1 MKIMPIEI
9 RNQEFKKSMRGY
21 DAVEVETFL
30 ELVAGEYETLLNEN
44 ERLQK
49 ELVSM
54 EADLKHFREAEK
66 TLKQTL
72 YNVQKTSQKSKENSV
87 KEANLIKKEAQLAAI
102 QLVERARSEVHK
114 MQEEVRALKRQKDS
128 LITRLK
134 HVLSSHIE
142 LLDVLSIDDA
152 PLKKKSNVPVKKTS
166 SSPVPIKKAQTAT
179 ESGPEEK
186 EVKEEKEMPEIK
198 MPSEK
203 KTVENSPKDTDASD
217 IPADKGKKNKENGD
231 DFFKDI
237 FGDNIDIDEVLK

>member
-9 RNQEFKKSMRGY
+9 RNQEFKKTMRGY
-21 DAVEVETFL
+21 DPVEVETFL
-30 ELVAGEYETLLNEN
+30 ELIAGEYETLLNEN

-72 YNVQKTSQKSKENSV
+72 YNVQKTSQQSKENSV

-114 MQEEVRALKRQKDS
+114 MQEDVRALKRQKNS

-134 HVLSSHIE
+134 HVLSSQIE
-142 LLDVLSIDDA
+142 LLEVLSIDDA
-152 PLKKKSNVPVKKTS
+152 PLKNKIKTTAKKSDPVQDNKPEPVKEETK
-166 SSPVPIKKAQTAT
+166 SP
-179 ESGPEEK
+179 
-186 EVKEEKEMPEIK
+186 VKEEKETPEIE
-198 MPSEK
+198 MPAESKETESPAKSAASNKSE
-203 KTVENSPKDTDASD
+203 AG
-217 IPADKGKKNKENGD
+217 KGKEGKENGD

>member
-9 RNQEFKKSMRGY
+9 RNQEFKKTMRGY
-21 DAVEVETFL
+21 DPVEVETFL
-30 ELVAGEYETLLNEN
+30 ELIAGEYEALLNDN

-72 YNVQKTSQKSKENSV
+72 YNVQKTSQQSKENSV

-114 MQEEVRALKRQKDS
+114 MQEDVRSLKRQKDS

-134 HVLSSHIE
+134 HVLSSQIE
-142 LLDVLSIDDA
+142 LLEVLSIDDA
-152 PLKKKSNVPVKKTS
+152 PIKKKTKTMAKKSVPVQDN
-166 SSPVPIKKAQTAT
+166 KAEPLKEEAKSQ
-179 ESGPEEK
+179 PEK
-186 EVKEEKEMPEIK
+186 EKETPEIK
-198 MPSEK
+198 MPAESKETESQDKKKESHNSAAGKEK
-203 KTVENSPKDTDASD
+203 E
-217 IPADKGKKNKENGD
+217 GKENGD